1 MTFKGTLNHA
11 PIKILIDSGA
21 MGNFLSKQA
30 ADRFS
35 FALSDVSNIPVVF
48 ANGATGACNK
58 AALTTYLQFENHEEN
73 IDLQVVSLPHHDIIL
88 GQPWLEK
95 WNPNINWKKHKI
107 HFPSPTI
114 KESTKNITP
123 KDTKKVQLS
132 LISHQQLN
140 KSLGPE
146 DQMFL
151 CEISE
156 AGLVYSNTRDLHVQD
171 LLTEF

>member
-1 MTFKGTLNHA
+1 M
-11 PIKILIDSGA
+11 
-21 MGNFLSKQA
+21 
-30 ADRFS
+30 
-35 FALSDVSNIPVVF
+35 
-48 ANGATGACNK
+48 
-58 AALTTYLQFENHEEN
+58 
-73 IDLQVVSLPHHDIIL
+73 SLPHHDIIL

-107 HFPSPTI
+107 HFLSPTI

-151 CEISE
+151 CKISE
-156 AGLVYSNTRDLHVQD
+156 AGLVYSNARDPHIQG
-171 LLTEF
+171 LLTEFQDVFPDELPAKLPPKRDVDHHITLEPGSAPPW